1 VRVGTRSARV
11 QESDPGSVVAGAG
24 DVVLR
29 GVVTEQD
36 VIALHEAG
44 HAQVRVFGPV
54 TPLARDTA
62 RERGVRLVSG

>member
-1 VRVGTRSARV
+1 M
-11 QESDPGSVVAGAG
+11 
-24 DVVLR
+24 VLR

-36 VIALHEAG
+36 VIALHDAG
-44 HAQVRVFGPV
+44 HTQVRVSGPV

>member
-1 VRVGTRSARV
+1 MRVGTRSARV
-11 QESDPGSVVAGAG
+11 QGSDPGFVTGGAG
-24 DVVLR
+24 DVVLG

-36 VIALHEAG
+36 VIALHDAG
-44 HAQVRVFGPV
+44 HTRVRVSGPV